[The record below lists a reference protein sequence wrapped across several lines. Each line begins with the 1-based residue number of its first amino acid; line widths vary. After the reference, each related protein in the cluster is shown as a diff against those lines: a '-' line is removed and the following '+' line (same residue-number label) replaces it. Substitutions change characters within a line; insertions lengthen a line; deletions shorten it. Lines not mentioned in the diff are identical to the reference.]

1 MKPLFFSSG
10 GDPVYGGYHPAK
22 TGQSTVGEF
31 TGSMA
36 VVICPAFGQEGIRSH
51 KSLLSLANRL
61 AKKGVHVLRFAYRG
75 TDDSALWSDEILSLQ
90 DWRQDIIAAKA
101 ELKRRSGCTSVM
113 LVGLRLGANLAVDVA
128 RKSEDVHS
136 LLLWEPIEN
145 GSDYVENLRCNQRTM
160 IDLWHGQV
168 STDDTEEV
176 EELFSTRY
184 QRCLLSEI
192 EQVCLNTELL
202 EQPTLVISAAN
213 RSNPLPGHLGLFHD
227 DMEKRT
233 ESVEPDG
240 WKQLDQLEVVWW
252 RPQALNQV
260 VAGVQEIFT
269 RVESYG
275 WHRQQ
280 SVATVKPLSSPS
292 RELDDVSRAGD
303 QPLLDLQ
310 PDQRSEYRE
319 SAIQFGD
326 QIKLTGILTEP
337 ETRHVGAPVVIL
349 INAGIVHR
357 VGPFRLHVNVA
368 RLLAKHG
375 FASLRMDLSG
385 LGDSQGRTGKLNKD
399 ERVRRDIAEAMEFLA
414 AAGLGNSFVVLGLCS
429 GAYHAHKIAVA
440 DPRVVG
446 AIFLD
451 GIVFRTMGY
460 FWRHRV
466 GRLFRARFWRN
477 ALKRRWLSLR
487 RKQGADFYEQGNKL
501 AEAEYFQ
508 VTRSRQAIADELH
521 ALQARDTQLLFIY
534 TGDYDDICDRHQFQE
549 MFGIKP
555 NDQVQV
561 DYLAEAS
568 HTYRIAQHRD
578 ELLQRIA
585 GWMKDRFL

>member
-1 MKPLFFSSG
+1 MKPIFFSSG
-10 GDPVYGGYHPAK
+10 GDPIYGVYHPAQ
-22 TGQSTVGEF
+22 TGKSTSGEI

-36 VVICPAFGQEGIRSH
+36 VVICPAYGQEGIRSH
-51 KSLLSLANRL
+51 KSLVSLANRL

-90 DWRQDIIAAKA
+90 DWRQDIVAAKE
-101 ELKRRSGCTSVM
+101 ELKRRSGCASVM

-128 RKSEDVHS
+128 RKFDDVHS
-136 LLLWEPIEN
+136 LLLWEPIDN
-145 GSDYVENLRCNQRTM
+145 GSDYIENLRCNQREM

-168 STDDTEEV
+168 STEDTEEV

-184 QRCLLSEI
+184 QRCLLAEI

-202 EQPTLVISAAN
+202 EQPTLVISAAH
-213 RSNPLPGHLGLFHD
+213 RSATLPGHLGLFHD
-227 DMEKRT
+227 DMEKRM

-260 VAGVQEIFT
+260 VAGVQEIFA

-280 SVATVKPLSSPS
+280 QVATIKPLSSPTT
-292 RELDDVSRAGD
+292 ELSGARRAGD
-303 QPLLDLQ
+303 ESLSNLQ
-310 PDQRSEYRE
+310 PDHRSGFRE

-326 QIKLTGILTEP
+326 QNKLTGVLTEP
-337 ETRHVGAPVVIL
+337 EARHVGAPVVIL

-385 LGDSQGRTGKLNKD
+385 LGDSQARTGKLSKD
-399 ERVRRDIAEAMEFLA
+399 ERVRRDVAEAMDCLS
-414 AAGLGNSFVVLGLCS
+414 AAGLGQSFVVVGLCS
-429 GAYHAHKIAVA
+429 GAYQAHQVAVA
-440 DPRVVG
+440 DSRVVG

-451 GIVFRTMGY
+451 GIVFRTVGY

-477 ALKRRWLSLR
+477 AIKRRWLSMR
-487 RKQGADFYEQGNKL
+487 RKRGTAFHEQGNKL

-508 VTRSRQAIADELH
+508 VTRSRQAIAEELH
-521 ALQARDTQLLFIY
+521 ALQGRDAQLLFIY

-555 NDQVQV
+555 SDQIQV
-561 DYLAEAS
+561 DYATNAS
-568 HTYRIAQHRD
+568 HTYRIAKHRD
-578 ELLQRIA
+578 ELSKRIA
-585 GWMKDRFL
+585 SWMKDRFL